1 MPTPAAPLKLGS
13 SGEGS
18 LPFSLRSDA
27 HYRSTPER
35 TSSAKCQR
43 QQCPES
49 HHPSG
54 QAGPRPRSIRGGPSG
69 WSVRARGGGA
79 IPRPDPGTLARS
91 GAQTLGHASPKGPAS
106 RRRAICWARRGE
118 GPVAGQ
124 GSGQSGIWALTCG
137 RSPGDYK
144 LGGRGHV
151 AEAGERDQGHPRGS
165 FMFSRRPAPHPEH
178 QSRLRPGPGRR
189 VWGGG
194 EGDCCR
200 GNPAPPR
207 PARWGRALGGAP
219 GASCSVSPLG
229 RKITDAAGT
238 CQGHQRPRV
247 GTARALDAPERRHLQ
262 EGPRLSGMPRPP
274 ALNRSHPGVLGK
286 GSSGRLASE
295 PEVESWL
302 PRRLEPSPG
311 LRVLPGKRR
320 NEV

>member
-194 EGDCCR
+194 KVTVVVATLPRPAPHAGVAPSAVRPAPAAASHPLDGKSPTLQVR
-200 GNPAPPR
+200 ARATSVPAWAPPR
-207 PARWGRALGGAP
+207 RSMPPSAATSKRDP
-219 GASCSVSPLG
+219 GC
-229 RKITDAAGT
+229 
-238 CQGHQRPRV
+238 
-247 GTARALDAPERRHLQ
+247 
-262 EGPRLSGMPRPP
+262 
-274 ALNRSHPGVLGK
+274 PGCPDRQL
-286 GSSGRLASE
+286 
-295 PEVESWL
+295 
-302 PRRLEPSPG
+302 
-311 LRVLPGKRR
+311 
-320 NEV
+320 